1 MKKIILIENFGSD
14 FYKARLSYAK
24 YLKSEGFEV
33 SALVPDDEYAALIEN
48 EGIKTYTYPFSR
60 KNKGILQLFRLA
72 KTFRMIFREN
82 AFDVVHS
89 YRFQPNLLNTLSNL
103 FSKRKSILHVTGL
116 GLAFS
121 NTSFK
126 YLALRY
132 ISQVIFQLKF
142 LVAYKVIFQ
151 NGDDAKDLWFSGLW
165 KSKICVIEGSGVNI
179 STFSNSGDMSS
190 RELFRAKMDV
200 PTGHLVFICTTRL
213 LWEKG
218 IAEMIETF
226 LVLQKENIS
235 AQLWIVGWSDED
247 NPRHVD
253 TAYIDQFSNNTAIK
267 FLGKRA
273 DIKQLLEAADV
284 FLYPSYYR
292 EGIPRSVLEALAMGL
307 PIITTKMPG
316 CKLTVVENENGFLI
330 GTKSSDEILNAIQKI
345 RDLPNLDLFREK
357 SRQIAETR
365 FSNEII
371 FKQIKNLY

>member
-14 FYKARLSYAK
+14 FYKARLSFAK

-33 SALVPDDEYAALIEN
+33 SALVPEDDYAVLIEN

-60 KNKGILQLFRLA
+60 KNKGIGQLFRLI
-72 KTFRMIFREN
+72 KTFRKIFKEN
-82 AFDVVHS
+82 DFDVVHS
-89 YRFQPNLLNTLSNL
+89 YRFQPNLLNILSNL

-121 NTSFK
+121 NNSFK
-126 YLALRY
+126 YLALQY
-132 ISQVIFQLKF
+132 ISQIIFQLKF
-142 LVAYKVIFQ
+142 LAANKVIFQ
-151 NGDDAKDLWFSGLW
+151 NGDDANDLWLSKLW
-165 KSKICVIEGSGVNI
+165 KSKIDVIEGSGVNVNE
-179 STFSNSGDMSS
+179 FSNNRDLSS
-190 RELFRAKMDV
+190 RDLFRAKMDV
-200 PTGHLVFICTTRL
+200 PLDHMVFICTTRL

-218 IAEMIETF
+218 ITEMVEAF
-226 LVLQKENIS
+226 SVLQKERIPV
-235 AQLWIVGWSDED
+235 QLWIVGWSDQD

-253 TAYIDQFSNNTAIK
+253 TAYINQFSDHKMIK
-267 FLGKRA
+267 FLGKRS

-316 CKLTVVENENGFLI
+316 CKLTVVEDENGFLI
-330 GTKSSDEILNAIQKI
+330 ETKSSVEILNAIQKV
-345 RDLPNLDLFREK
+345 RDVANLNLFREK

-365 FSNEII
+365 FSNEVI